1 MEDFEIKELEDG
13 WLKRVLIKTFKKSLL
28 SPLPVLFFLVFTT
41 SLFPVIH
48 LFFIIFPLLSAYIF
62 CYSVISFKKSG
73 KENLFS
79 KHFFKTFLLTSKH
92 NNTVIEIILFSILFI
107 FLYFFFPSPETKSSS
122 FEITTFALFSFTLI
136 FMFFSLLLSLVFFL
150 FTFFVSANIY
160 LSLKSNVVFSDQ
172 QKNFQKKFGL
182 FFSRTLIPEMQL
194 KNKHHHPFIKSILVF
209 TILFFIIRLLSSIL
223 NFIPDIFILLP
234 IFMLS
239 AYCCFL
245 IEEMVDGKP
254 EKQKQEALKEA
265 SNFS

>member
-1 MEDFEIKELEDG
+1 MM
-13 WLKRVLIKTFKKSLL
+13 
-28 SPLPVLFFLVFTT
+28 
-41 SLFPVIH
+41 
-48 LFFIIFPLLSAYIF
+48 
-62 CYSVISFKKSG
+62 
-73 KENLFS
+73 
-79 KHFFKTFLLTSKH
+79 
-92 NNTVIEIILFSILFI
+92 
-107 FLYFFFPSPETKSSS
+107 FPSPESESSS
-122 FEITTFALFSFTLI
+122 INITSIRLFLI
-136 FMFFSLLLSLVFFL
+136 PLFIFISSLLLSLFFFF

-160 LSLKSNVVFSDQ
+160 LSLKSNVVFSEQ

-194 KNKHHHPFIKSILVF
+194 KNKHHRPFIKSIFVF
-209 TILFFIIRLLSSIL
+209 TLLFFMIRLLSSIL